1 MGNPQLGHGAAAD
14 SINWVG
20 YLTTQYNDTTVLSYN
35 HAVSG
40 ATVNNSIVASDHDV
54 PQDLVYQVLDGFE
67 RNYCPPHIA
76 GLGWR
81 AEEALFG
88 VWIGINDIYFAY
100 QLPDPL
106 EILSRVLQ
114 SYFNL
119 VDHLHAC
126 GARDFLVFNIPP
138 CDRTPN
144 IVALKQSE
152 RELYESVT
160 AQFNNRL
167 RHGVEEWR
175 SANPDSTMRTYDAWS
190 FFTEILDNPQQ
201 YGFVDS
207 TCIGYEQGCLWWD
220 DFHSVSA
227 FHNLLAADVGRFLVG
242 RPVGCCSAIK

>member
-1 MGNPQLGHGAAAD
+1 M
-14 SINWVG
+14 
-20 YLTTQYNDTTVLSYN
+20 
-35 HAVSG
+35 
-40 ATVNNSIVASDHDV
+40 VAFRS
-54 PQDLVYQVLDGFE
+54 
-67 RNYCPPHIA
+67 
-76 GLGWR
+76 
-81 AEEALFG
+81 
-88 VWIGINDIYFAY
+88 IYFAY

-175 SANPDSTMRTYDAWS
+175 SANPD
-190 FFTEILDNPQQ
+190 
-201 YGFVDS
+201 V
-207 TCIGYEQGCLWWD
+207 
-220 DFHSVSA
+220 SV
-227 FHNLLAADVGRFLVG
+227 HPRWRVEHG
-242 RPVGCCSAIK
+242 